1 MTQFSHNDAQDTIE
15 PLNAQSPQQPLLE
28 VKNLKMH
35 FAIKQGVFAKVAGYT
50 KAVDDVSFNLY
61 KGETVGLVGES
72 GCGKTTIGRCI
83 ARAYQP
89 SSGQVLFHND
99 AEVTDLSKLHGKALK
114 PIRQDVRMI
123 FQDPFSSLN
132 PRMTV
137 FDILAEV
144 LKVNKLFTGKALEE
158 RVKELLNLVGL
169 RPEYLRRYPHAFS
182 GGERQRLV
190 IARAIATNPKLVIAD
205 EATAALDVS
214 IRAQILNLLAELQQE
229 LGLTYLFV
237 SHDLSVV
244 RHICDRVQVMYVGKL
259 VESAPTEQLF
269 ARPRHPYTEALL
281 SAVPISNPRQ
291 RGARK
296 HLRLKGEIPDPAN
309 PPSGCYFHLRCPYAT
324 DICQQQAPELKI
336 IASDH
341 SVACHHAEQLTLS
354 GALYADD
361 AEHEVAL
368 TEQVT
373 V

>member
-1 MTQFSHNDAQDTIE
+1 MSDVKQGTYEQAARSATQV
-15 PLNAQSPQQPLLE
+15 PLLE

-35 FAIKQGVFAKVAGYT
+35 FAIKQGVFAKVTGYT
-50 KAVDDVSFNLY
+50 KAVDDISFSLY

-83 ARAYQP
+83 VRAYAP
-89 SSGQVLFHND
+89 TSGEILFHNND
-99 AEVTDLSKLHGKALK
+99 NVTDLCQLNGKALK
-114 PIRQDVRMI
+114 PIRQDVRMV

-137 FDILAEV
+137 FDIIAEV
-144 LKVNKLFTGKALEE
+144 LKVNKLFSGKALED
-158 RVKELLNLVGL
+158 RVKELLSLVGL

-214 IRAQILNLLAELQQE
+214 IRAQILNLLAKLQKELD
-229 LGLTYLFV
+229 LTYLFV

-244 RHICDRVQVMYVGKL
+244 RHICNRVKVMYVGKM

-269 ARPRHPYTEALL
+269 TRPRHPYTEALM

-291 RGARK
+291 RGLRK

-324 DICQQQAPELKI
+324 EECQTKAPEFKL
-336 IASDH
+336 IAKDH
-341 SVACHHAEQLTLS
+341 EVACHHAENLVLS
-354 GALYADD
+354 GALYTNEPEQKTAR
-361 AEHEVAL
+361 
-368 TEQVT
+368 TEQET
-373 V
+373 A